1 MRGARHGCMGILLL
15 LLAALSAV
23 WAVRTIAPARARQA
37 QAVAASAAITRAD
50 QHFYRDKT
58 RKTPLYSY
66 EYEFSVDGHVYRG
79 VWNASQDSSHRV
91 GEIIPIYYLRSNPAD
106 NNYGGTLND
115 APWQSPSLEL
125 AMAVI
130 LAVVGLGLL
139 RRRGL

>member
-1 MRGARHGCMGILLL
+1 MGILLL

-23 WAVRTIAPARARQA
+23 WAVRTIAPARARQS
-37 QAVAASAAITRAD
+37 QAVAASAAITRVN
-50 QHFYRDKT
+50 QYLSYRNGGS
-58 RKTPLYSY
+58 TPLYSY
-66 EYEFSVDGHVYRG
+66 EYEFSVEGHAYRG